1 MLPTHEYFSFII
13 GQEGDYFYIIEKG
26 TFTVIVDNTIKP
38 GKLNEGSSFGELALL
53 YNAPRQATIRC
64 ATEAVLFSLD
74 RETYRYIIA
83 QSSAVR
89 DLEIKQAL
97 SKVPIL
103 TELTEEQLD
112 RLADTVETFPYK
124 PGM

>member
-1 MLPTHEYFSFII
+1 
-13 GQEGDYFYIIEKG
+13 
-26 TFTVIVDNTIKP
+26 
-38 GKLNEGSSFGELALL
+38 LALL

-64 ATEAVLFSLD
+64 DSEAVLFSLD

-89 DLEIKQAL
+89 DLEIKKAL

-103 TELTEEQLD
+103 IDLTEEQLD
-112 RLADTVETFPYK
+112 RLADSVETFPYK
-124 PGM
+124 PGMMMIRMMLMMMIIVMMMMRMMLMMMMIIVMMMML

>member
-1 MLPTHEYFSFII
+1 M
-13 GQEGDYFYIIEKG
+13 
-26 TFTVIVDNTIKP
+26 IVDNTIKP
-38 GKLNEGSSFGELALL
+38 GKLNEGNSFGELALL

-64 ATEAVLFSLD
+64 DSEAILFSLD

-103 TELTEEQLD
+103 TDLTEEQLD

-124 PGM
+124 PGMID